1 LTFISGTVG
10 VGSPSDSST
19 SCPIESEDGRAIEIE
34 ERLECADER
43 PVYTESKSLEE
54 RARYVFILSSVMV
67 LGDAGPSSKGETT
80 LYKAIGGSTPKSCK
94 ATFSDRQMKL

>member
-1 LTFISGTVG
+1 MSGIVG

-67 LGDAGPSSKGETT
+67 LDDAGPSSKGETT
-80 LYKAIGGSTPKSCK
+80 LYKAIGGSTPKTCAS
-94 ATFSDRQMKL
+94 FLPLRRLWVL